1 MLRRAARAYPE
12 AYEEMPWGHHAIKVR
27 GKTFVF
33 LAADAE
39 TFSLSTK
46 LPSSAGV
53 ALKLP
58 FASPT
63 EYGLGR
69 SGWVTARF
77 PRAARIPVELLKL
90 WLDESY
96 RACAP
101 KRLVAQLESEG
112 SPAPPRRRSAGRATK
127 RAGSR

>member
-1 MLRRAARAYPE
+1 VGALCHQGEREGLRLP
-12 AYEEMPWGHHAIKVR
+12 G
-27 GKTFVF
+27 
-33 LAADAE
+33 ADAE

-58 FASPT
+58 FAWPT

-77 PRAARIPVELLKL
+77 PRAARVPIDLLKL
-90 WLDESY
+90 WIDESY
-96 RACAP
+96 RAFAP
-101 KRLVAQLESEG
+101 KRLVAQLEVDG
-112 SPAPPRRRSAGRATK
+112 SPGSPRRRSGSATK
-127 RAGSR
+127 GASRR

>member
-1 MLRRAARAYPE
+1 MAASARLPRDGARLRRAALAYPE
-12 AYEEMPWGHHAIKVR
+12 TYEELPWGHHAIKVK
-27 GKTFVF
+27 GKTFIF

-69 SGWVTARF
+69 SG
-77 PRAARIPVELLKL
+77 
-90 WLDESY
+90 
-96 RACAP
+96 
-101 KRLVAQLESEG
+101 
-112 SPAPPRRRSAGRATK
+112 
-127 RAGSR
+127 